1 MYNSIGVSDK
11 LRQKYVDKAAEI
23 NAGYEDITEVD
34 GFKITAEQCNAMN
47 NGDREAIDKFFAEN
61 GRRLMYIARYVLRHD
76 GIIIQLD
83 KKYNRYMPAL
93 VEIEE
98 CINQFY
104 IDLRRGFH
112 VLTMV
117 SKHISRAASYSF
129 KYVGVGGFGDED
141 GVCLKGVL

>member
-23 NAGYEDITEVD
+23 NACYEDITEVD

-61 GRRLMYIARYVLRHD
+61 ERRLIRLARYVLRHD
-76 GIIIQLD
+76 GISILWD
-83 KKYNRYMPAL
+83 RVFNRWQPAV
-93 VEIEE
+93 VEVGD
-98 CINQFY
+98 CLNQFY
-104 IDLRRGFH
+104 VDLRCGFH
-112 VLTMV
+112 VLTV
-117 SKHISRAASYSF
+117 ESRRISRAASYSF
-129 KYVGVGGFGDED
+129 KYAGVGGFGDED